1 MRQRAG
7 WEGAP
12 ESAWESPEAAGDY
25 DALADLFLA
34 SPHGAAPA
42 PFVAEGNGAPETR
55 AAPSAHRN
63 GAADEPRPPLS
74 IPPTP
79 DRSAQPPNEISLA
92 RLPVE
97 ALVLGHLP
105 AMTGAWV
112 TQHAR
117 ATAEADGRP
126 VALVRLTAGLASVE
140 LVGTG
145 ADADAQPSPTIEA
158 AIGHAAACAGR
169 FLVRVEAT
177 EEPGLC
183 AAPGVDAIT
192 LLTGADEPAVVAAYA
207 ALKAIARPANADI
220 ADPTERAA
228 PRVRVVFM
236 GAAEAEAHAAGLKI
250 AGAAEAFLG
259 APVECAKGV
268 ERIEPTA
275 SRSLYRGRANAPTR
289 AIVAAVVA
297 AAAAVKA
304 PSAPTPRTY
313 ATGPAPG
320 APPSAVEAARPAE
333 PLPRP
338 AEDVH
343 AGRSPLARL
352 VTGLTPTPIAL
363 PDAEG
368 VEIALDAEGRA
379 HLLCEA
385 GPRAVERLLCA
396 RAWIDRHAGVLALA
410 LRGAGCMRHEP
421 AERPRMHL
429 LCSDPAEW
437 GALRHTDVR
446 VRATIGG
453 ASVEVS

>member
-34 SPHGAAPA
+34 SANGAGAAPFGADANGSAESRVA
-42 PFVAEGNGAPETR
+42 PVPR
-55 AAPSAHRN
+55 RN
-63 GAADEPRPPLS
+63 GAADGPHTLAITPSAPARATPRADD
-74 IPPTP
+74 IATEK
-79 DRSAQPPNEISLA
+79 RI
-92 RLPVE
+92 VE

-117 ATAEADGRP
+117 ASAESDGRP
-126 VALVRLTAGLASVE
+126 VALVRITAGLASVE
-140 LVGTG
+140 LVGAG
-145 ADADAQPSPTIEA
+145 AGAEAEPSPTIEA
-158 AIGHAAACAGR
+158 AIGHAAAWAGR

-183 AAPGVDAIT
+183 AAPGIDAIT
-192 LLTGADEPAVVAAYA
+192 LLTGADEPAVVAAYG
-207 ALKAIARPANADI
+207 ALKSIARPSNADA
-220 ADPTERAA
+220 ADPAKRAA

-259 APVECAKGV
+259 APVDCVQGV
-268 ERIEPTA
+268 ERIEPSS

-297 AAAAVKA
+297 AAAAVQA
-304 PSAPTPRTY
+304 P
-313 ATGPAPG
+313 ATPAPP
-320 APPSAVEAARPAE
+320 AEPADPAPAQPPSVVTAARPAE
-333 PLPRP
+333 PRLRP
-338 AEDVH
+338 AEVASTD
-343 AGRSPLARL
+343 RPTLTRF
-352 VTGLTPTPIAL
+352 VTGLTATPISL

-368 VEIALDAEGRA
+368 VEIALDADGRA

-385 GPRAVERLLCA
+385 GPGAVERLLCA
-396 RAWIDRHAGVLALA
+396 RAWTTRHAGVLSLA
-410 LRGAGCMRHEP
+410 LRGAGRAGHDPTEP
-421 AERPRMHL
+421 ARMHL
-429 LCSDPAEW
+429 LCRDPAAW
-437 GALRHTDVR
+437 GALRHTEVR
-446 VRATIGG
+446 VRATIGDS
-453 ASVEVS
+453 SVEVS

>member
-12 ESAWESPEAAGDY
+12 ESAWESSDAAGDY

-34 SPHGAAPA
+34 SSNGAGAAPFGADANGSSDARVA
-42 PFVAEGNGAPETR
+42 PDPR
-55 AAPSAHRN
+55 HSD
-63 GAADEPRPPLS
+63 AADEPRTLPITPSAPALAAPPAVEFTTEKR
-74 IPPTP
+74 I
-79 DRSAQPPNEISLA
+79 
-92 RLPVE
+92 VE

-140 LVGTG
+140 LVGVG
-145 ADADAQPSPTIEA
+145 VEADAEASPSIEA
-158 AIGHAAACAGR
+158 AIGRAAACAGR

-207 ALKAIARPANADI
+207 ALKSIARQANRDGADQ
-220 ADPTERAA
+220 AERSA
-228 PRVRVVFM
+228 PGVRVVFM
-236 GAAEAEAHAAGLKI
+236 GASADEARSAGQKI

-259 APVECAKGV
+259 APVECAHGV
-268 ERIEPTA
+268 ERIEPSA
-275 SRSLYRGRANAPTR
+275 SRSFYRGRANAPTR

-297 AAAAVKA
+297 AADAVQSPPIPA
-304 PSAPTPRTY
+304 PRTEATDPAPTP
-313 ATGPAPG
+313 PA
-320 APPSAVEAARPAE
+320 SIVEAPLPAD
-333 PLPRP
+333 PAPRP
-338 AEDVH
+338 AD
-343 AGRSPLARL
+343 AADARRPSL
-352 VTGLTPTPIAL
+352 SRFVAGLTATPIAL

-368 VEIALDAEGRA
+368 VEIALDADGRA

-396 RAWIDRHAGVLALA
+396 RAWADRHRSVLALA
-410 LRGAGCMRHEP
+410 LRGAGRALHDPAEP
-421 AERPRMHL
+421 ARMHL
-429 LCSDPAEW
+429 LCRDPAAW
-437 GALRHTDVR
+437 GALRHTEVR
-446 VRATIGG
+446 VRATIGES
-453 ASVEVS
+453 SVEVS